1 MTGSNTH
8 SLQLREKEEK
18 ICTLKDTL
26 PLGLLYPES
35 QLTEAETLH
44 MMPLV
49 MKHSPPEEGHLLQAT
64 DCASSVI
71 RKRK

>member
-8 SLQLREKEEK
+8 SLQLIEKEEK

-35 QLTEAETLH
+35 QLTEAET
-44 MMPLV
+44 
-49 MKHSPPEEGHLLQAT
+49 
-64 DCASSVI
+64 
-71 RKRK
+71 

>member
-1 MTGSNTH
+1 MA

-18 ICTLKDTL
+18 ICALKDTL

-35 QLTEAETLH
+35 QQTGAETWH

-49 MKHSPPEEGHLLQAT
+49 MMHSPPEAGHLLQGT
-64 DCASSVI
+64 DCASSI
-71 RKRK
+71 MRKCK